1 MASLGGR
8 VGGAADRAVAANR
21 SYPPNRTPAGEL
33 VVGVVDTGIV
43 KYEDGTHP
51 WFAGHLYDH
60 PPVDDFL
67 LIGEAPDEL
76 PGHGTFV
83 AGLILREAPA
93 VKVRMV
99 RPRTWKDPDVHDA
112 ILELK
117 DCQLINLSFAG
128 SEPETAEPEPIA
140 SALRE
145 LDEGTVVVIAAGN
158 RGVSNVGF
166 PAGIRTTATQAQ
178 LIAVGAV
185 DETRVLP
192 YGAPPPVAGFSNF
205 GDWVDCYASGV
216 QVLGPHRYYNELPV
230 GSLLSRDLRG
240 WARWSGTSF
249 ATATVTGVIARY
261 QIDHPGTSMVAA
273 AEAILGTAPRIP
285 VRQSEL
291 SGIED
296 WKPLVRGVASTWGEI
311 VLDA

>member
-1 MASLGGR
+1 MGGR
-8 VGGAADRAVAANR
+8 VGGAADRAVPANR
-21 SYPPNRTPAGEL
+21 SFPPNRTPAGEI

-43 KYEDGTHP
+43 KHEGGTHP
-51 WFAGHLYDH
+51 WFADHLYEH
-60 PPVDDFL
+60 TPVDDL
-67 LIGEAPDEL
+67 LPLGDDIDEL

-128 SEPETAEPEPIA
+128 TEAETAEPEPIV
-140 SALRE
+140 SALRS

-158 RGVSNVGF
+158 RGVSSVAY
-166 PAGIRTTATQAQ
+166 PAGIRTTPAQAR
-178 LIAVGAV
+178 IVAVGAV
-185 DETRVLP
+185 DETQALP

-205 GDWVDCYASGV
+205 GDWVDCYAAGV
-216 QVLGPHRYYNELPV
+216 KVLGPHRYFNELPI
-230 GSLLSRDLRG
+230 GSLLARNLHG
-240 WARWSGTSF
+240 WAWWSGTSF

-261 QIDHPGTSMVAA
+261 QIDHPGTTMVDA
-273 AEAILGTAPRIP
+273 AEAILGAAPRIP

-291 SGIED
+291 GRIED

-311 VLDA
+311 VRDD